1 MIVNHWSKQANLT
14 ETLPEFAGTGVR
26 GAERER
32 AQVKGTYFGLPGY
45 REPAVQANRTQYRAE
60 LDSETLYSLD
70 SDPLGLILTAQSTA
84 RKTGNNTRYEF
95 EKLVLDSGFV
105 GYYAQDV
112 VKVFVPV
119 RVQIADCLTA

>member
-1 MIVNHWSKQANLT
+1 MIVNHWSKQADLT
-14 ETLPEFAGTGVR
+14 ATLPEFAGTGVR
-26 GAERER
+26 GAERDR

-45 REPAVQANRTQYRAE
+45 REPAVQANRTRYTAE
-60 LDSETLYSLD
+60 LDSETLYNLD

-84 RKTGNNTRYEF
+84 RQTENNARYEF

-105 GYYAQDV
+105 GYYAQNV

-119 RVQIADCLTA
+119 QVQKVG